1 MWQRIATMK
10 DFKGGDTQCCM
21 RISCTSRL
29 TGISTK
35 TRRFA
40 EYVPNVSAR
49 EMQPEKRYSIRLAH
63 SYNVAMINWS
73 LAIDSSSCDKLR

>member
-1 MWQRIATMK
+1 MWQRFATKK
-10 DFKGGDTQCCM
+10 DLKGGDTQGCM
-21 RISCTSRL
+21 RISCTRRL

-40 EYVPNVSAR
+40 EYAPNVLAR
-49 EMQPEKRYSIRLAH
+49 EMQRAERHSIRLVH

-73 LAIDSSSCDKLR
+73 LAIDSSSCDKLH